1 MPACQ
6 ITESGHHCCIL
17 DLYSPVYSKILNY
30 IILQAKHSMP
40 ATMKDQFNQ
49 TKSHTLPLAEGP
61 AECMVMLE
69 MQTSDSLLQLSIPF
83 GM

>member
-1 MPACQ
+1 MSACQ
-6 ITESGHHCCIL
+6 ITESGHHCCS
-17 DLYSPVYSKILNY
+17 LYSPAYSKILNY

-49 TKSHTLPLAEGP
+49 PKSHTLPLAEGP